1 MKEVPKFNKK
11 TARQAFERGM
21 KWKESEQTYVQDH
34 YRAVRSHPITNYL
47 KKEILRTRDYNF
59 ASTKAKIISEL
70 FIEHHYRAKISNIF
84 FNNEYVL
91 ELNYHIDDSFVINLA
106 NKIIVNEPL

>member
-70 FIEHHYRAKISNIF
+70 FIIF
-84 FNNEYVL
+84 NSL
-91 ELNYHIDDSFVINLA
+91 R
-106 NKIIVNEPL
+106 KPLSL